1 MNRPVIG
8 ITTYVEQATWGT
20 WPDVLAALVPYAYVR
35 HVEQAGGI
43 AVLIPPR
50 ADSDEALARELLQ
63 RIDGLVITGGVDV
76 APERYGAQRHPSV
89 QATRVDRDTTETAL
103 SILTLDLDVPVLG
116 VCRGMQVMAVASG
129 GELEQHVPERVGSD
143 LHSPTGA
150 EYSNHPVM
158 TVTGTRTAGVI
169 GAELDGV
176 PSHHHQSVLRHPGY
190 IASAWAPDGTLEA
203 MEAPDARFR
212 LAVQWHPE
220 VSADGRLFRALVD
233 AARVTGR

>member
-8 ITTYVEQATWGT
+8 ITTYVEQATWGA
-20 WPDVLAALVPYAYVR
+20 WPDVLAALVPHAYVH

-50 ADSDEALARELLQ
+50 ADTDEALARELLQ
-63 RIDGLVITGGVDV
+63 RLDGVVITGGVDV
-76 APERYGAQRHPSV
+76 APELYGAQRHPSV

-103 SILTLDLDVPVLG
+103 SALTLALDVPVLG

-150 EYSNHPVM
+150 EYSSHPVT
-158 TVTGTRTAGVI
+158 TVGGTQTADVI
-169 GAELDGV
+169 GAELAGV

-190 IASAWAPDGTLEA
+190 TASAWAPDGTLEA
-203 MEAPDARFR
+203 MENSDSRFR
-212 LAVQWHPE
+212 IAVQWHPE
-220 VSADGRLFRALVD
+220 VSTDGRLFQALVD
-233 AARVTGR
+233 AARLTAR